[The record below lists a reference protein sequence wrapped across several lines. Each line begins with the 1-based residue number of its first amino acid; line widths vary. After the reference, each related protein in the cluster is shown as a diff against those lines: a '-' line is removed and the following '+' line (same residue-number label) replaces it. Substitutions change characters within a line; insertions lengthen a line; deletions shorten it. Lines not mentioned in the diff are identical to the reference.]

1 MDKKILTF
9 GDIEIEKKNKKQNKT
24 KKQNKQTKNTTN
36 AIRLL
41 GEKNY
46 KYFIDYL
53 YNNDKAIKLMLP
65 KTSTYVKRYD
75 GQTIWMYFLIE
86 DDGLLKNITLFR
98 IK

>member
-1 MDKKILTF
+1 MDKEILTF
-9 GDIEIEKKNKKQNKT
+9 GDIEIEKTKNK
-24 KKQNKQTKNTTN
+24 TKNTTN
-36 AIRLL
+36 AIILL

-53 YNNDKAIKLMLP
+53 HNNDKAIKLVFP

-86 DDGLLKNITLFR
+86 DDGLLKNVTLFR

>member
-9 GDIEIEKKNKKQNKT
+9 GDIEIEKKNKT

-75 GQTIWMYFLIE
+75 GQIIWMYFLIE